1 MRRSLSRGSAYMY
14 LTLIVRTLCKVHH
27 LGLVSLTVYTIKVF
41 SVSDVYH
48 GFHQQLGQ
56 TKSKKSAARGKD
68 DIKNTFI
75 WFCLTAKGLNFCCF
89 FCFLSSEE
97 ILSYPQL
104 KPNCIVGETS
114 FEPGTLS

>member
-75 WFCLTAKGLNFCCF
+75 WFGLATEGINFCCF
-89 FCFLSSEE
+89 FCVFLSSGN
-97 ILSYPQL
+97 
-104 KPNCIVGETS
+104 KS
-114 FEPGTLS
+114 FPIPS